1 MLDFN
6 RSIPWGKRTCLAS
19 NPYEKSLNAGSSTRG
34 SSAENIIA
42 ALGWMIK
49 GKGCAH
55 IKDAALLPQQDVMG
69 SPQGH
74 IKERHTKIVNT
85 QRTLTM
91 KIRGLE
97 TFEWVLEE
105 ERP

>member
-1 MLDFN
+1 
-6 RSIPWGKRTCLAS
+6 
-19 NPYEKSLNAGSSTRG
+19 
-34 SSAENIIA
+34 
-42 ALGWMIK
+42 MIK

-55 IKDAALLPQQDVMG
+55 IKDAALLPQQDVMR

-74 IKERHTKIVNT
+74 VKEQHTKIVNT